1 MKVEIRIPDSELEI
15 NITAPEAEIVL
26 EIAAMVLLKMSGWD
40 VNSWI
45 AGKKEANVTKPEL
58 KPQNS

>member
-1 MKVEIRIPDSELEI
+1 MKVEIRIPEIELEI
-15 NITAPEAEIVL
+15 NITAPQAESVL
-26 EIAAMVLLKMSGWD
+26 EIAAMILLKMAGWD

-45 AGKKEANVTKPEL
+45 ARKRDDNAMKPEP